1 MRNSVLFKGGEGSDT
16 SLGRL
21 VGSKRSAF
29 TIEDTSSRSKR
40 KRGLRGKFI
49 R

>member
-21 VGSKRSAF
+21 VGSKRSVS
-29 TIEDTSSRSKR
+29 TVEDTSSRSKR
-40 KRGLRGKFI
+40 KRGPRGKFV